1 MAKKAETKSEEKGL
15 SLVLSAIR
23 KEFGDE
29 SVFTLTE
36 GELPQIEWISS
47 GSIKLDR
54 ILGKGWARGRI
65 IEIYGPE
72 SSSKTTMALHAIAEA
87 QKIGLMCAFV
97 DAEHCFD
104 PSYSSNLGVKINE
117 LLISQP
123 DCGEEALE
131 IVDMLVRSG
140 EVGLIVVDSV
150 AALVPRNELEGQM
163 GDQFMGL
170 QARMMSQAMRKI
182 TGNISKSNCCV
193 IFINQTRSKMA
204 TGPWGGGDANPGG
217 NALKFYTS
225 QRVKVTRIGK
235 ETTGDEKTG
244 INVKVDVVKNKVA
257 PPFKECEL
265 IVRFGIGIDKYSE
278 VLDLAVENNIIEK
291 GGAWFTYNGE
301 KYQGEENVF
310 KAMKNNPELF
320 EEIKK
325 QVLSKT

>member
-47 GSIKLDR
+47 GSIKLNR

-97 DAEHCFD
+97 DAEHALD
-104 PSYSSNLGVKINE
+104 VNYSLNLGVRINE

-150 AALVPRNELEGQM
+150 AALTPRAELEGQI
-163 GDQFMGL
+163 GDSHMGL

-193 IFINQTRSKMA
+193 IFINQTRSKI
-204 TGPWGGGDANPGG
+204 GISWGSPETTTGG

-225 QRVKVTRIGK
+225 QRIKVTRIGK
-235 ETTGDEKTG
+235 ESTGDEKTG